1 MSELPLRD
9 GCEGKIGEL
18 ERELEREG
26 ARGEKSR
33 EGGVK
38 REEDGGVRRE
48 EEGGRYVLEES
59 EEKLLPCDVDIMG
72 G

>member
-1 MSELPLRD
+1 M
-9 GCEGKIGEL
+9 

-38 REEDGGVRRE
+38 REEEGGVRRE
-48 EEGGRYVLEES
+48 EEGKGKGGGGGGIETSKETLLVRLVQGPGPVLLWGR
-59 EEKLLPCDVDIMG
+59 G
-72 G
+72 W

>member
-38 REEDGGVRRE
+38 REEEGGVRRE
-48 EEGGRYVLEES
+48 EEGGR
-59 EEKLLPCDVDIMG
+59 
-72 G
+72 

>member
-9 GCEGKIGEL
+9 GCEGKIG
-18 ERELEREG
+18 ELEREG

-38 REEDGGVRRE
+38 REEEGGVRRE
-48 EEGGRYVLEES
+48 EEGGR
-59 EEKLLPCDVDIMG
+59 
-72 G
+72 